1 MLRPV
6 IGWSWLV
13 TLSTQQKLYPFP
25 IIRLTQINMIH
36 YKPSTDHPNGL
47 LKALDLYPLSD
58 YQYIYPSHPAHHY
71 RLIFDV
77 IEYCHLPDPYI
88 RKRHFIS
95 NFCQRNSS
103 PQSPCIVLHSYMDW
117 KQIAWQGWLGR
128 GDGRTT
134 QTSAIGALHW
144 CIKEFHI
151 SAQSIRHDLGD
162 IVMII
167 RIQFHIHLG
176 AYFAIYTQKH
186 WLCGVLI

>member
-1 MLRPV
+1 MLNLAKLIFFRH
-6 IGWSWLV
+6 LV
-13 TLSTQQKLYPFP
+13 WFWNCWDLLLVGVSSYHRSTNKSCIQVP
-25 IIRLTQINMIH
+25 IIRLTQLNISH
-36 YKPSTDHPNGL
+36 YRPNTDHPNVL
-47 LKALDLYPLSD
+47 LKAIDLYPLSD
-58 YQYIYPSHPAHHY
+58 SQYIYPSHPAHHY
-71 RLIFDV
+71 RLIFDA

-95 NFCQRNSS
+95 NFCRHNS
-103 PQSPCIVLHSYMDW
+103 PQQSPCIVLHSYMDW

-144 CIKEFHI
+144 CTKEFHI

-167 RIQFHIHLG
+167 RIQFLM
-176 AYFAIYTQKH
+176 
-186 WLCGVLI
+186 